1 MSWDLSPSSA
11 RKRLPDLA
19 VWRRAWQATFR
30 RVVDDQSVIEHR
42 SKVSPT
48 VGIKRFASRAF
59 RQYVDSTIRD
69 YSPSLT
75 SPG

>member
-1 MSWDLSPSSA
+1 M
-11 RKRLPDLA
+11 
-19 VWRRAWQATFR
+19 WRRAWQATFR
-30 RVVDDQSVIEHR
+30 RVIDDQSVIEHR